1 MIIWYVA
8 AALLCGKATSLH
20 ERNARPLNKCY
31 RRFRRHCWHYTQ
43 SKSRP
48 LFIYLFIF
56 LHKSTVPFNCSMCVS
71 FAIYSSPVLKVIQE
85 NEVCPPIAFYF
96 VFIISYSIR
105 DWIRN
110 DCSWKYSKI
119 VPFSFHYG
127 SRSRAM
133 VPFGQ
138 SIRVAL
144 ALNSSSYK
152 YNSIAF
158 CY

>member
-85 NEVCPPIAFYF
+85 NEVCPPIAFYL
-96 VFIISYSIR
+96 V
-105 DWIRN
+105 W
-110 DCSWKYSKI
+110 
-119 VPFSFHYG
+119 SFHIQLEIEFVMIVHG
-127 SRSRAM
+127 NIQKLFLFLFIMGLGRVQWSHS
-133 VPFGQ
+133 VNQ
-138 SIRVAL
+138 SVL
-144 ALNSSSYK
+144 HWH
-152 YNSIAF
+152 
-158 CY
+158 